1 MDKQTFNS
9 GQVFWRLTLA
19 VALGG
24 MVGALL
30 RESVGQLVSVLAQS
44 ENLFVYFTFA
54 TLIVNIVGCLGLGI
68 VTAKRGLAQAEFSI
82 QSETAFLFWSAG
94 VFGALTSFSA
104 FTQQTGDLWLQYGPI
119 YSLVYVGLSV
129 VLGVLAVSCGF
140 WFYRQRSNSSAETL
154 KRE

>member
-1 MDKQTFNS
+1 MDKQTIKS
-9 GQVFWRLTLA
+9 GHVFWRFTLA

-30 RESVGQLVSVLAQS
+30 RESVGQFVSVFADN

-54 TLIVNIVGCLGLGI
+54 TLMVNIVGCLGLGM
-68 VTAKRGLAQAEFSI
+68 VTAKRGLAQGEFSI
-82 QSETAFLFWSAG
+82 QSEASFLFWSAG

-140 WFYRQRSNSSAETL
+140 WFYRQRSSSSAESL